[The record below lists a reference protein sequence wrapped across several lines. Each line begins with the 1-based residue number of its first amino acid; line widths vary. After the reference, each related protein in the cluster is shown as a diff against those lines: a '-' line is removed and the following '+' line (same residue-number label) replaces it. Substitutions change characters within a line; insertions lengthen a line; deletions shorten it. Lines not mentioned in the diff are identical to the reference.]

1 MVHDVWL
8 FWVGLLLIVIK
19 ELQLRISL
27 RDEVCFEAE
36 KLRLIEAVS
45 ANLRDVRTSL
55 NVPLHTEHVRA
66 ARSIV

>member
-1 MVHDVWL
+1 M
-8 FWVGLLLIVIK
+8 IK